1 MPKNNE
7 VKYVDNSYLSS
18 YWKYFKLPNPNLKSY
33 FGLVRDGQ
41 SEVYVGTFDGIS
53 KESSFPKIRKHVE
66 KLQKDWDRE
75 LVSIKDTWPTLYKF
89 EEDLRAKVGPMSHRF
104 AYRYQ
109 IQNIKDYY
117 EGIHLPSEPV
127 REAAI
132 AAVIS
137 EWGKARGLHIRSQE
151 RTVELMKKNTS
162 SGSPFFVKR
171 RLVVGETVPAEI
183 TLRSGDIHMYMNGQD
198 WLATAILGWRGQE
211 GGPKYDD
218 TKQRVVWMFP
228 FGVNVVELQA
238 YQPLIE
244 TAQKFN
250 LVPSWVSMEAVDAA
264 ITSLFDTKGSND
276 LIVCTDFTAFDQHIN
291 HHLQDCA
298 KTILGAIL
306 NNDAESSRWL
316 EQVFPIKYCIP
327 LTTAPG
333 VLWRGEHGMASG
345 SGGTNADETL
355 LHRALQYEAAQV
367 AGERLNPNSQCL
379 GDDGILSYPGITVE
393 DVTRAYK
400 QHGLDM
406 NLIKQYASAQD
417 CTFLRRWH
425 HTNYRID
432 DVCVGV
438 YSTHRALGR
447 LVYQE
452 RYYDPEEWGPK
463 MVALRQ
469 LSIIENVK
477 NHPCKEQFAEFC
489 MKRDKFRLGLD
500 IPGFLDNIESEA
512 KKAID
517 HMPDFLGYT
526 KSMQKSAGTGIEEWW
541 IVNYLK
547 SKS

>member
-1 MPKNNE
+1 MPRSNE
-7 VKYVDNSYLSS
+7 VKYVHFEKSD
-18 YWKYFKLPNPNLKSY
+18 YWKYFNLPNPNLKSY

-41 SEVYVGTFDGIS
+41 SEVFTGTFDGLS
-53 KESSFPKIRKHVE
+53 NETNFPKIRKHVE
-66 KLQKDWDRE
+66 RLQKEWDRE
-75 LVSIKDTWPTLYKF
+75 LVSIKDTWPSLYQF

-109 IQNIKDYY
+109 VPNILDYY
-117 EGIHLPSEPV
+117 EGILLPSKPV
-127 REAAI
+127 SQSAI
-132 AAVIS
+132 AAVLD
-137 EWGKARGLHIRSQE
+137 EWSSVRGLHIRGQE
-151 RTVELMKKNTS
+151 RTTDLMRKSTS
-162 SGSPFFVKR
+162 SGNPYFVKR
-171 RLVVGETVPAEI
+171 RKVVDKTLPLEI
-183 TLRSGDIHMYMNGQD
+183 SRHNGVTHMTQNGQS

-218 TKQRVVWMFP
+218 TKQRVIWMFP
-228 FGVNVVELQA
+228 FAVNVAELQV

-244 TAQKFN
+244 TAQKFD
-250 LVPSWVSMEAVDAA
+250 LVPAWVSMEDVDAS
-264 ITSLFDTKGSND
+264 ITKLFDTKAKSD

-291 HHLQDCA
+291 PNLQDCA
-298 KTILGAIL
+298 KTILAGLL
-306 NNDAESSRWL
+306 NKDKESSRWL
-316 EQVFPIKYCIP
+316 EQVFPVKYDIP
-327 LTTAPG
+327 LNTAEG
-333 VLWRGEHGMASG
+333 VFWKGNHGMASG

-355 LHRALQYEAAQV
+355 LHRALQYEAAQT
-367 AGERLNPNSQCL
+367 AGAMLNPNSQCL

-393 DVTRAYK
+393 DVTRAYT

-406 NLIKQYASAQD
+406 NLTKQYASAQD
-417 CTFLRRWH
+417 CTYLRRWH
-425 HTNYRID
+425 HTDYRMD
-432 DVCVGV
+432 DICVGV

-477 NHPCKEQFAEFC
+477 YHPCKEQFADFC

-500 IPGFLDNIESEA
+500 IPGFLDNIQNEA

-526 KSMQKSAGTGIEEWW
+526 KSMQKNADKGIAEWW
-541 IVNYLK
+541 IVKYLK
-547 SKS
+547 SKR